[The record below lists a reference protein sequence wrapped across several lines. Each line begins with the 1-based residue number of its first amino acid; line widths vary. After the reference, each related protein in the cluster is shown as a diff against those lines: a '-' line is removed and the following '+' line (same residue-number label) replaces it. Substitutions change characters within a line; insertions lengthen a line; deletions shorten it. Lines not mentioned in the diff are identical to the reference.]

1 MAKKKRRNKSR
12 SKPDSA
18 VPSQAQAPNKAQG
31 APTGPSFP
39 GKKTTRL
46 LDHAAWPPLLL
57 VALAAVL
64 YIQTLRFG
72 YALDD
77 NSVISSNRWV
87 QQGLGGV
94 LPLLESSYW
103 EGFFAGFATYY
114 RPLPMISYALEF
126 ELFGFDPGV
135 SHGINVAL
143 YAGTAALV
151 YALLHRITRSRGAS
165 GLGTALFVLSPL
177 HVEVAANIK
186 SRDELMALAL
196 CWRSLTSTARS
207 VA

>member
-87 QQGLGGV
+87 QQGLGRQLIFAEYQSPSRGWKR
-94 LPLLESSYW
+94 LRSCTSSRVDFH
-103 EGFFAGFATYY
+103 EIVN
-114 RPLPMISYALEF
+114 R
-126 ELFGFDPGV
+126 
-135 SHGINVAL
+135 
-143 YAGTAALV
+143 
-151 YALLHRITRSRGAS
+151 ALLKKISAIYYFVPSVCVHTPPITAV
-165 GLGTALFVLSPL
+165 VLKHGFRLLS
-177 HVEVAANIK
+177 
-186 SRDELMALAL
+186 
-196 CWRSLTSTARS
+196 TSTRPCRS
-207 VA
+207 S